1 MRRLWWL
8 GFAGVV
14 GTTAGLLG
22 CVSLTPFEEVRRAV
36 GSERFLTAAGHSVHV
51 EQAGTGSPLVL
62 LHGFG
67 GSTLS
72 WRRVM
77 PELASSHQVVA
88 LDQFGFG
95 WTERPSDTAN
105 YRTEGQLAL
114 VLAVMD
120 SLGLERAAVIGH
132 SWGGSLALRLAA
144 DHPERVSRLV
154 LVAGTD
160 PRRTGG
166 RRVGPVRRLLTQVA
180 LRTVLLR
187 ERTIR
192 RHLQRSV
199 YDPKVVDDEMV
210 QGYLA
215 RLRVAG
221 AGRAL
226 SGLSSPPETVPPPI
240 ALEHL
245 GLPVL
250 LVWGAE
256 DRAVPPAVGERLE
269 AAIPGARLVVLE
281 RCGHLPMDEAP
292 KEFLAAVL
300 PFLVELP
307 GDDEA
312 RSMAGRPL
320 RTDVGAALQFTGKE
334 APATGVDE

>member
-1 MRRLWWL
+1 MSATVL
-8 GFAGVV
+8 
-14 GTTAGLLG
+14 GLLG
-22 CVSLTPFEEVRRAV
+22 CVSLTPFSEIQRVV
-36 GSERFLTAAGHSVHV
+36 GSENFVTAAGHAVHV
-51 EQAGTGSPLVL
+51 EQEGSGSPLVL

-77 PELASSHQVVA
+77 SELASTHRVVA

-95 WTERPSDTAN
+95 WTERPADPAH
-105 YRTEGQLAL
+105 YGPEGQLAL

-120 SLGLERAAVIGH
+120 TLGLERSAVMGH
-132 SWGGSLALRLAA
+132 SWGGGLALRLAA
-144 DHPERVSRLV
+144 DHPERVSKVV

-166 RRVGPVRRLLTQVA
+166 RRAGSVRKLLARVA

-187 ERTIR
+187 KGTVR

-199 YDPKVVDDEMV
+199 YDPEMV
-210 QGYLA
+210 DEEMVRGYLA
-215 RLRVAG
+215 RLRVEG

-226 SGLSSPPETVPPPI
+226 SGLSSPPATPPPPVV
-240 ALEHL
+240 LEHL
-245 GLPVL
+245 DLPVL

-269 AAIPGARLVVLE
+269 AVIPGARRVTLGQ
-281 RCGHLPMDEAP
+281 CGHLPMDEATE
-292 KEFLAAVL
+292 EFLAVVL
-300 PFLVELP
+300 PFLAERELVEAEKSQVALP
-307 GDDEA
+307 PL
-312 RSMAGRPL
+312 AGAVP
-320 RTDVGAALQFTGKE
+320 
-334 APATGVDE
+334 APR